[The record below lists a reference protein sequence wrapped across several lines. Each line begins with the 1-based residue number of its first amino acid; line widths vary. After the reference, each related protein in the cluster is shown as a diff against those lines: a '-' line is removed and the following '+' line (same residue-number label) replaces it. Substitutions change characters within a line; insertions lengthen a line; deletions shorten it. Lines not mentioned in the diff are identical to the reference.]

1 MDSKKV
7 IAAANLTDDL
17 VVEIL
22 SRVPFKSFC
31 RFKCVCKAWLAF
43 ASDPHYHRKLPKIPT
58 GLFHGGNDGS
68 VAELASMSPNDEEI
82 NGALTFLPHHEH
94 LEFVDC
100 CNGLVLCK
108 YKTSYAS
115 AEACRFI
122 MCNPATREWRSLPVP
137 DTQPDPTEFVGDTFL
152 AFDPSWSAQF
162 YVFNFREKFDGYW
175 TLGINK
181 LEVFSSDLST
191 WIVDAAW
198 SPFIKICNPHHFI
211 GGVLYV
217 HTNGGD
223 ILGLEVIGSGI
234 PPRHFIVKL
243 PHGHSDLVSGCF
255 GQSSGGHTI
264 AVFSLDTCHS
274 YKWSFKYRLSMGN
287 AFGRDDFLHID
298 DEGWYCW
305 LDYQIVALD
314 SERKVL
320 FLVDKVR
327 MKLLS
332 YNIITGKLSEIEDGC
347 RTDYLYYVACYS
359 KLPVLSSFEH
369 TQETC

>member
-22 SRVPFKSFC
+22 SRVPFKSF

-43 ASDPHYHRKLPKIPT
+43 ASDPHYQR
-58 GLFHGGNDGS
+58 
-68 VAELASMSPNDEEI
+68 MSPNDEEI

-108 YKTSYAS
+108 YKISYAS

-162 YVFNFREKFDGYW
+162 YVFNFHEKFDGYW
-175 TLGINK
+175 TIGINK

-198 SPFIKICNPHHFI
+198 SPFIQICNPHHFI

-217 HTNGGD
+217 HTDGGD

-234 PPRHFIVKL
+234 PPRHFTFKL
-243 PHGHSDLVSGCF
+243 PQGHSDLVSACF
-255 GQSSGGHTI
+255 GQSLGGHTI

-274 YKWSFKYRLSMGN
+274 YKWSLKYRLSMGN
-287 AFGRDDFLHID
+287 YR
-298 DEGWYCW
+298 W

-320 FLVDKVR
+320 FLVDKVQ

-332 YNIITGKLSEIEDGC
+332 YDIITGKLSEIEDGC
-347 RTDYLYYVACYS
+347 RTDYLYYAACYS